1 LSAKSRRG
9 SARPWP
15 ANFLCSE
22 LVRVCTKSAETVANL
37 EAIGEREA
45 VVLCEEA
52 MRRGRAVLM
61 RAASC
66 VFRARVAG
74 CRKDEIVP
82 GYRVL
87 LEFQEHVVW
96 DRRIFSPGHLVDVR
110 ELARQARAQVEEKL
124 AAERG
129 PPAGICL
136 RQGAA

>member
-1 LSAKSRRG
+1 MANSARR

-22 LVRVCTKSAETVANL
+22 LVRVCTKSDETVANL

-45 VVLCEEA
+45 VVLSDEA
-52 MRRGRAVLM
+52 MRRGTAVLL

-87 LEFQEHVVW
+87 LEFREHVAW
-96 DRRIFSPGHLVDVR
+96 DRRIFSPEHLVDLRAV
-110 ELARQARAQVEEKL
+110 ARQAQSQFEATPV
-124 AAERG
+124 AERVAM
-129 PPAGICL
+129 AG
-136 RQGAA
+136 G

>member
-1 LSAKSRRG
+1 MTAKSRRG

-22 LVRVCTKSAETVANL
+22 LVRVCTKSGETVANL
-37 EAIGEREA
+37 EAIGERAA

-52 MRRGRAVLM
+52 MRPGRAVLM

-66 VFRARVAG
+66 LFRARVAG

-87 LEFQEHVVW
+87 LEFREHVMW
-96 DRRIFSPGHLVDVR
+96 DRKIFCPGHLVDVR
-110 ELARQARAQVEEKL
+110 ELARQAQSQLEEMPTT
-124 AAERG
+124 ERTAM
-129 PPAGICL
+129 AGG
-136 RQGAA
+136 RG

>member
-9 SARPWP
+9 SARSWP

-22 LVRVCTKSAETVANL
+22 LVRVCTKSGETVVNL

-45 VVLCEEA
+45 VVLCEEP
-52 MRRGRAVLM
+52 MRLGKAVLM

-87 LEFQEHVVW
+87 LEFREHVVW
-96 DRRIFSPGHLVDVR
+96 DRKVFSAEHLVDMT
-110 ELARQARAQVEEKL
+110 ELSRQARSQVEEMPV
-124 AAERG
+124 AERVLS
-129 PPAGICL
+129 AG
-136 RQGAA
+136 RAAA